1 MIEQGGSFST
11 LSYNLCSLVDSGK
24 GKSIGFNTLVWL
36 LDIEIGCLLTVL
48 GADCTALERV

>member
-48 GADCTALERV
+48 GADCTALEWV